1 MGFKCGIVGLPNVG
15 KSTLFNALTASKNAE
30 AANFPFCTTDPKIG
44 IVDVV
49 DERLDQLTKLSN
61 SKKKIYTNIT
71 FVDIAGLVKGA
82 SKGEGLGNKF
92 LSHIREV
99 DAIIHLVRCFES
111 DKITHVNSKINP
123 VEDLETIKTEIILSD
138 LDIIQKKLEKGKKKL
153 LQEKEIKML
162 EEKLNQLNEGKEIVV
177 KDKLEKELD
186 TKVVLLSARKNQ
198 GFETLK
204 SEIKNYRNL
213 SEKPAFDI
221 NEIDPEYFTNL
232 QKTFPGQ
239 SVYKL
244 WLLITQDINF
254 SKLERNKIDD
264 KGRFKTQTESY
275 LKKLQQRETIKRY
288 QIINNRLKETYV
300 KDEKKATGLRSVI
313 DRVLLHRVWGYLIF
327 FSILLLIFQVIF
339 DWSSIPMDFI
349 DSTFVSLSQ
358 SVKSGLPQGVFTSL
372 LAEGVIPGLAG
383 ILIFVPQIA
392 LLFFFI
398 SILEETGYM
407 SRVVFLMDRT
417 LKKFGLGGKSL
428 IPLVSGVA
436 CAIPAVMATRNIEN
450 WKDRLIT
457 ILVIPFMTC
466 SARLPVYLIL
476 ISLVIPAD
484 KIFGVNYQ
492 SLTLMGLYI
501 LGFLLAIISSTIL
514 KTIIKRDSKSYLVL
528 EMPEYKLPLP
538 KNIFL
543 NVWTKTKSFIVEAGK
558 IIFAISILLWI
569 MASYGPGDE
578 FKNADTIVTAQYE
591 NIEISQEDLELS
603 IDAYRLEHSFIGL
616 VGKSIEPAIAPL
628 GYDWKIGIALVT
640 SFAAREVFVG
650 TLSTIYSVGSENQ
663 DTIKTRMSQETD
675 SNGNKIFNLPTGLS
689 LMIFYA
695 FAMQCMSTL
704 AIVKKETNSWKWPLI
719 QLIFM
724 TILAYF
730 ASLFVFQILS

>member
-1 MGFKCGIVGLPNVG
+1 
-15 KSTLFNALTASKNAE
+15 
-30 AANFPFCTTDPKIG
+30 
-44 IVDVV
+44 
-49 DERLDQLTKLSN
+49 
-61 SKKKIYTNIT
+61 
-71 FVDIAGLVKGA
+71 
-82 SKGEGLGNKF
+82 
-92 LSHIREV
+92 
-99 DAIIHLVRCFES
+99 
-111 DKITHVNSKINP
+111 
-123 VEDLETIKTEIILSD
+123 
-138 LDIIQKKLEKGKKKL
+138 
-153 LQEKEIKML
+153 
-162 EEKLNQLNEGKEIVV
+162 
-177 KDKLEKELD
+177 
-186 TKVVLLSARKNQ
+186 
-198 GFETLK
+198 
-204 SEIKNYRNL
+204 
-213 SEKPAFDI
+213 
-221 NEIDPEYFTNL
+221 
-232 QKTFPGQ
+232 
-239 SVYKL
+239 
-244 WLLITQDINF
+244 
-254 SKLERNKIDD
+254 
-264 KGRFKTQTESY
+264 
-275 LKKLQQRETIKRY
+275 
-288 QIINNRLKETYV
+288 
-300 KDEKKATGLRSVI
+300 
-313 DRVLLHRVWGYLIF
+313 
-327 FSILLLIFQVIF
+327 
-339 DWSSIPMDFI
+339 MDFI
-349 DSTFVSLSQ
+349 DSSFVSLSQ

-383 ILIFVPQIA
+383 ILIFIPQIA

-476 ISLVIPAD
+476 ISLVIPTD
-484 KIFGVNYQ
+484 KIFGVSYQ

-514 KTIIKRDSKSYLVL
+514 KNIIKRDSISYLVL

-543 NVWTKTKSFIVEAGK
+543 NVWTKTRSFVVEAGK

-569 MASYGPGDE
+569 MASYGPGNE
-578 FKNADTIVTAQYE
+578 FKNADQIVKAQYQ
-591 NIEISQEDLELS
+591 NIEISAEDLELNINS
-603 IDAYRLEHSFIGL
+603 YRLEHSFIGI

-675 SNGNKIFNLPTGLS
+675 SNGNKIFNLPTGIS
-689 LMIFYA
+689 LMVFYA

-704 AIVKKETNSWKWPLI
+704 AIVKRETNSWKWPTV

-724 TILAYF
+724 STLAYSV
-730 ASLFVFQILS
+730 ALIAYQILK

>member
-1 MGFKCGIVGLPNVG
+1 MVKTITVALIGNPNTG
-15 KSTLFNALTASKNAE
+15 KSSVFNNLTGLKQKVGNYPGVTVEKKTGSFKADRTTNVQLIDLPGTYGLNTQSLDQSIVFDLLLNKKNKD
-30 AANFPFCTTDPKIG
+30 FP
-44 IVDVV
+44 DVV
-49 DERLDQLTKLSN
+49 VVVADIENLKRNLLLFSQIKDLEIPSILVINMADQLK
-61 SKKKIYTNIT
+61 
-71 FVDIAGLVKGA
+71 
-82 SKGEGLGNKF
+82 SKG
-92 LSHIREV
+92 I
-99 DAIIHLVRCFES
+99 
-111 DKITHVNSKINP
+111 
-123 VEDLETIKTEIILSD
+123 EID
-138 LDIIQKKLEKGKKKL
+138 VAK
-153 LQEKEIKML
+153 L
-162 EEKLNQLNEGKEIVV
+162 EEKF
-177 KDKLEKELD
+177 D
-186 TKVVLLSARKNQ
+186 TKVILLSARKNF
-198 GFETLK
+198 GFEQLK
-204 SEIKNYRNL
+204 SEIKDYRNL
-213 SEKPAFDI
+213 SDKPAFDI
-221 NEIDPEYFTNL
+221 NEIDPEYFSNL
-232 QKTFPGQ
+232 QKTFPAE

-244 WLLITQDINF
+244 WLLITQDINYT
-254 SKLERNKIDD
+254 KLDRKRINDTGK
-264 KGRFKTQTESY
+264 FKTQTESH

-288 QIINNRLKETYV
+288 QEINNLLKEAYV
-300 KDEKKATGLRSVI
+300 KDLKKATGLRSSI
-313 DRVLLHRVWGYLIF
+313 DKILLHGFWGYLVF

-339 DWSSIPMDFI
+339 DWSNIPMDFI
-349 DSTFVSLSQ
+349 DNTFVSLSQ
-358 SVKSGLPQGVFTSL
+358 SVKLNLPDGVFTSL

-383 ILIFVPQIA
+383 IIIFVPQIA

-476 ISLVIPAD
+476 ISLVIPND
-484 KIFGVNYQ
+484 KFIGINYQ

-501 LGFLLAIISSTIL
+501 LGFLMAIISSFIL
-514 KTIIKRDSKSYLVL
+514 KNIIKRDSKSYLVL
-528 EMPEYKLPLP
+528 EMPEYKFPLI

-543 NVWTKTKSFIVEAGK
+543 TVFSKTNSFIVEAGK

-569 MASYGPGDE
+569 MASTGPGNN
-578 FKNADTIVTAQYE
+578 FKNADQIVKDKYE
-591 NIEISQEDLELS
+591 NIEISDEELDINIES
-603 IDAYRLEHSFIGL
+603 FKLEHSYIGL
-616 VGKSIEPAIAPL
+616 VGKSIEPVISPL

-663 DTIKTRMSQETD
+663 ETIKNTMAQEKD
-675 SNGNKIFNLPTGLS
+675 SYGNKIFDLPTGLS

-704 AIVKKETNSWKWPLI
+704 AIVKKETNSWKWPMA
-719 QLIFM
+719 QLFFM
-724 TILAYF
+724 TTLAYF
-730 ASLFVFQILS
+730 ASLLVYQLLS

>member
-1 MGFKCGIVGLPNVG
+1 MVKTISVALLGNPNTG
-15 KSTLFNALTASKNAE
+15 KSSVFNTLTGLKQTIGNYPGVTVEK
-30 AANFPFCTTDPKIG
+30 KIG
-44 IVDVV
+44 SFGVDRTTNVQLIDLPGTYGLNTQSIDQSIVFDLLLNKNNKDFPDVV
-49 DERLDQLTKLSN
+49 VVVADEENLKRNLLLFSQIKDLEIPTILAINMSDQLK
-61 SKKKIYTNIT
+61 
-71 FVDIAGLVKGA
+71 
-82 SKGEGLGNKF
+82 SKGIE
-92 LSHIREV
+92 
-99 DAIIHLVRCFES
+99 
-111 DKITHVNSKINP
+111 IN
-123 VEDLETIKTEIILSD
+123 V
-138 LDIIQKKLEKGKKKL
+138 
-153 LQEKEIKML
+153 
-162 EEKLNQLNEGKEIVV
+162 
-177 KDKLEKELD
+177 DKLEKELD

-198 GFETLK
+198 GFEILK

-288 QIINNRLKETYV
+288 QIINNLLKETYV
-300 KDEKKATGLRSVI
+300 KDVKKATGLRSVI
-313 DRVLLHRVWGYLIF
+313 DRVLLHSVWGYLIF

-436 CAIPAVMATRNIEN
+436 CAIPAVMATRN
-450 WKDRLIT
+450 
-457 ILVIPFMTC
+457 
-466 SARLPVYLIL
+466 
-476 ISLVIPAD
+476 
-484 KIFGVNYQ
+484 
-492 SLTLMGLYI
+492 
-501 LGFLLAIISSTIL
+501 
-514 KTIIKRDSKSYLVL
+514 
-528 EMPEYKLPLP
+528 
-538 KNIFL
+538 
-543 NVWTKTKSFIVEAGK
+543 
-558 IIFAISILLWI
+558 
-569 MASYGPGDE
+569 
-578 FKNADTIVTAQYE
+578 
-591 NIEISQEDLELS
+591 
-603 IDAYRLEHSFIGL
+603 
-616 VGKSIEPAIAPL
+616 
-628 GYDWKIGIALVT
+628 
-640 SFAAREVFVG
+640 
-650 TLSTIYSVGSENQ
+650 
-663 DTIKTRMSQETD
+663 
-675 SNGNKIFNLPTGLS
+675 
-689 LMIFYA
+689 
-695 FAMQCMSTL
+695 
-704 AIVKKETNSWKWPLI
+704 
-719 QLIFM
+719 
-724 TILAYF
+724 
-730 ASLFVFQILS
+730 